1 MAKIEGTQTIP
12 SELRTLYEGTL
23 TPALPDGTVRAR
35 FPFSLPAFKKNGR
48 KVTEA
53 QRAQRD
59 RFLQAHAQF
68 KNLDS
73 AERQRWYDARPIWNS
88 LLWYYNYFMLSAL
101 NGVLGAIN
109 PGACVI
115 RSIQNARLSVP
126 ATGAWFTFATTVLV
140 EKCVIMLWG
149 AAYKKTSAIWNEYAI
164 AIGTEGQENTAEWY
178 ATAVGG
184 WPVYPVW
191 DSLNT
196 DKIWIGWAST
206 PDTAAEIAVQV
217 IEYI

>member
-1 MAKIEGTQTIP
+1 MAKITGTQTIP
-12 SELRTLYEGTL
+12 SELRTLYEGAL

-35 FPFSLPAFKKNGR
+35 FPFRLPAFQKNGH

-73 AERQRWYDARPIWNS
+73 AERARWYDARPVWNS

-115 RSIQNARLSVP
+115 RSIQNQRLSVP
-126 ATGAWFTFATTVLV
+126 ATGTWITFSTAVDV
-140 EKCVIMLWG
+140 AKCVIMIWG
-149 AAYKKTSAIWNEYAI
+149 GAYTMQTVTDHSDFIDFQN
-164 AIGTEGQENTAEWY
+164 AE
-178 ATAVGG
+178 VD
-184 WPVYPVW
+184 VYQRAMAGVVVNPIW
-191 DSLNT
+191 DSLASSSM
-196 DKIWIGWAST
+196 WIGWAVT
-206 PDTAAEIAVQV
+206 PAAAAQVAVQI